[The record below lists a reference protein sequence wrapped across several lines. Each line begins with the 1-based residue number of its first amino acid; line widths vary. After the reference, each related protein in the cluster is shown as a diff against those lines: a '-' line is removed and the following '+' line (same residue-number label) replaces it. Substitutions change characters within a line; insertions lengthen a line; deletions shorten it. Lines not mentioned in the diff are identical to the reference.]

1 MQNIMEHF
9 LVFNPLINNLQ
20 DLKDEELQKKIED
33 LQNKYF
39 IATSEHIKNQIIDL
53 LDIYN
58 SEILER
64 QKKRYYKEVLEN
76 SNSELYDLINIK

>member
-1 MQNIMEHF
+1 MEHF